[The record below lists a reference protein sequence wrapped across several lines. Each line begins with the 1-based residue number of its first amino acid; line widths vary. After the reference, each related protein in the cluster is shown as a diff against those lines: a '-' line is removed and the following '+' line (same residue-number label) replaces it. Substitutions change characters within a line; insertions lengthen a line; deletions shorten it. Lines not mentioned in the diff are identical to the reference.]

1 LIELLVVIAIIAILA
16 AMLLPALSK
25 AKQAG
30 QRIACLS
37 NMRQLGI
44 ALKIYSG
51 DYGDQFPH
59 REGQDPPGRWPQQ
72 MFNDYG
78 KSVKLL
84 LCPSDG
90 PGTPATIS
98 TDPNYPAD
106 SAPRSY
112 LINGFNDY
120 YADMYGLAPTDWG
133 AIESS
138 MDNPS
143 NPSVK
148 DTDIPYPSD
157 TAVLGEKQSAAG
169 DYYMD
174 IYENGLTTGGNAF
187 SGVLEQCRHDS
198 QGPGTDTGGS
208 NYAMADG
215 SARFIRFP
223 GSLDPLNLWCVDAT
237 NRINN
242 AGSF

>member
-1 LIELLVVIAIIAILA
+1 MIELLVVIAIIAILA

-78 KSVKLL
+78 RSTNILR
-84 LCPSDG
+84 CPSDG
-90 PGTPATIS
+90 PGDPATQG
-98 TDPNYPAD
+98 PFPGYLAD

-112 LINGFNDY
+112 IINGFNDY
-120 YADMYGLAPTDWG
+120 YADQFGTTAWG
-133 AIESS
+133 ALENDIIDSS
-138 MDNPS
+138 TAI
-143 NPSVK
+143 K
-148 DTDIPYPSD
+148 DTSIPYTSD
-157 TAVLGEKQSAAG
+157 TIVFGEKQTAAS
-169 DYYMD
+169 DYFMD
-174 IYENGLTTGGNAF
+174 IYENGGNDF
-187 SGVLEQCRHDS
+187 SGIAEQCRHDS

-223 GSLDPLNLWCVDAT
+223 GSLDPLNLWCVSASSRT
-237 NRINN
+237 NN
-242 AGSF
+242 AIIY